1 MKYDREKI
9 VVQAGERIS
18 LTLENIDV
26 MPHNWIL
33 TGWFNYGLIG
43 QLADAM
49 VADPTAAERHYVP
62 DDPSV
67 LEYTRM
73 LNPGESQ
80 TIHFNAPTASGK
92 YPYVCTYPGHWQV
105 MKGTL
110 IVY

>member
-1 MKYDREKI
+1 M
-9 VVQAGERIS
+9 VQAGERIS
-18 LTLENIDV
+18 LTLINTDE
-26 MPHNWIL
+26 MPHNWVL
-33 TGWFNYGLIG
+33 TGWFTYELVG

-67 LEYTRM
+67 LLNTRV

-80 TIHFNAPTASGK
+80 TIHFNAPSEPGK
-92 YPYVCTYPGHWQV
+92 YPFLCTFPGHWQT